1 MSDEVKATNIPNYV
15 LIALSD
21 LTNGALNYYKASKS
35 VMFKHRTILD
45 YLIYLQQRLEDE
57 TLCKEIAQGHRDEVR
72 DRESRELEEIERL
85 ENKVKEI
92 SEEMCYQINLKT
104 ENANII
110 KEAIEYVKHFQE
122 QWDEHD
128 EVVLDMN
135 DLLNILQG
143 VKKIKLKVHYDPH
156 GAYVDY
162 NGRIY
167 HISLNRKEY
176 PDFTIIQIIT
186 EPIDTYVVI
195 ETRK

>member
-72 DRESRELEEIERL
+72 DRESRELEELEDYKSRNEKAIQLTEKIIESGWDY
-85 ENKVKEI
+85 N
-92 SEEMCYQINLKT
+92 
-104 ENANII
+104 
-110 KEAIEYVKHFQE
+110 AIESYAIELQ
-122 QWDEHD
+122 D
-128 EVVLDMN
+128 
-135 DLLNILQG
+135 ILQG
-143 VKKIKLKVHYDPH
+143 VEKIKLKVHYDSQ
-156 GAYVDY
+156 GAYIDY

-176 PDFTIIQIIT
+176 LDFTIIQIIT

-195 ETRK
+195 EKRSDKE